1 MKRKD
6 IWWAVAFILI
16 GALSALGCYNQR
28 KATNQFSKAV
38 VAYPKI
44 GADYCGD
51 AYPVRDSIIKG
62 DSILTTDTVTY
73 FEQLSDTVMIH
84 DFDTV
89 RVYITK
95 TLPAKIITNTIHT
108 IDTIIKEG
116 GGTLAKLTSCQID
129 NSRLTQ
135 LLVTVTADRDKWQGK
150 AKTRWWW
157 IALLIGGIVGTI
169 AIKIFGKTKLPI

>member
-6 IWWAVAFILI
+6 IWWVVVFILI

-44 GADYCGD
+44 GANYCGD

-62 DSILTTDTVTY
+62 DSVFTTDTVTY
-73 FEQLSDTVMIH
+73 FEQLSDTVMIQ

-95 TLPAKIITNTIHT
+95 TLPAKIITNTIH
-108 IDTIIKEG
+108 IHDTLVQEN
-116 GGTLAKLTSCQID
+116 TAKIAACQID
-129 NSRLTQ
+129 NSRMTG

>member
-6 IWWAVAFILI
+6 IWWVVVFILI

-51 AYPVRDSIIKG
+51 AYPVPDSIIKG
-62 DSILTTDTVTY
+62 DSVFTTDTVTY
-73 FEQLSDTVMIH
+73 FEQLSDTVMIQ

-129 NSRLTQ
+129 NSRMTG
-135 LLVTVTADRDKWQGK
+135 LLVTVTADRDKFK
-150 AKTRWWW
+150 AQAKKWGWMFW
-157 IALLIGGIVGTI
+157 GLVFLVVGAIGM
-169 AIKIFGKTKLPI
+169 KLYTKVRK